1 MRNENTCTHIFSF
14 LMGNLSLLTDWRG
27 KLSSQQQ
34 EACQTGKASGREQI
48 PLWSITITLVG
59 AEGNH
64 TASSRNVAWV
74 LGPPAAATGLR
85 KGLHDTSVTEVGMTP
100 PSLCGLLS
108 TREQVHGQ
116 RKRAYVQPPTEVRGF
131 KKLNVTTTD
140 TNLQFKVT
148 QPSISLVLLISAR
161 WIFTDLALARPC
173 QKI

>member
-1 MRNENTCTHIFSF
+1 
-14 LMGNLSLLTDWRG
+14 MGAGTAG
-27 KLSSQQQ
+27 SSH
-34 EACQTGKASGREQI
+34 
-48 PLWSITITLVG
+48 G
-59 AEGNH
+59 AEEG
-64 TASSRNVAWV
+64 A
-74 LGPPAAATGLR
+74 P
-85 KGLHDTSVTEVGMTP
+85 DTSVTEVGMTP

>member
-85 KGLHDTSVTEVGMTP
+85 KGLHDTSVTEVGMTSDASQP
-100 PSLCGLLS
+100 LRPAEHQGAGPQSEEKGLCAASHRSEG
-108 TREQVHGQ
+108 V
-116 RKRAYVQPPTEVRGF
+116 
-131 KKLNVTTTD
+131 
-140 TNLQFKVT
+140 
-148 QPSISLVLLISAR
+148 
-161 WIFTDLALARPC
+161 
-173 QKI
+173 